1 MKKNKRKHEKGKIK
15 EKHRKKGGVLKKH
28 RAAGA
33 GFIDE
38 VKAKIPGVDFPL
50 VLVTLGLMIFGVV
63 MVFSASYYWSMDQYG
78 KPYSYLIKDMAW
90 VIIGA
95 GCMFVVSYIDYRL
108 YKKYYKIILII
119 SIVLL
124 LLLFTPLGITT
135 KGATRWLNLKFTT
148 LMPGEIAK
156 IAAIIFT
163 AGFLADKKE
172 KEINSLKETI
182 LPMFVIC
189 GIYGVLI
196 MMQPNMSTAATVVAI
211 IIAMMF
217 VGGVRISYFII
228 IIGLGVAAGVLY
240 ILTSGSFH
248 LDRVT
253 SFLDPFADPQGDS
266 YQVVQSLLALGSGGL
281 FGKGLGNSIQKTLYL
296 PEPQN
301 DFILAIIGEELGYI
315 GVLVMIVAFA
325 FMIWRGL
332 KVALKAPDRFGML
345 LGCGVMMQIGIQ
357 LLFNIAIVTSS
368 MPPTG
373 VALPFVSYGGN
384 AMILYC
390 VGMGIVLNISR
401 QARKNEEDEALRR
414 NLSERIYIN

>member
-1 MKKNKRKHEKGKIK
+1 MKKDKRKHEKHKTREIK
-15 EKHRKKGGVLKKH
+15 KAKRGVLKKH
-28 RAAGA
+28 TKAGA
-33 GFIDE
+33 GFIE
-38 VKAKIPGVDFPL
+38 QVKTRVPGVDFPL
-50 VLVTLGLMIFGVV
+50 VLVTLGLMVFGVV

-78 KPYSYLIKDMAW
+78 KPYSYLIRDAAW

-95 GCMFVVSYIDYRL
+95 LCMFVFSYIDYKL
-108 YKKYYKIILII
+108 YKKYYKIILIV

-124 LLLFTPLGITT
+124 LLLFTPLGVTV
-135 KGATRWLNLKFTT
+135 KGATRWLNLKITT

-156 IAAIIFT
+156 
-163 AGFLADKKE
+163 KE
-172 KEINSLKETI
+172 KEINSLTGTI
-182 LPMFVIC
+182 IPMLLIC

-217 VGGVRISYFII
+217 IAGVRISYFVILLA
-228 IIGLGVAAGVLY
+228 IGAAAGLLY
-240 ILTSGSFH
+240 IFAGGGYH

-315 GVLVMIVAFA
+315 GILTY
-325 FMIWRGL
+325 MIWRGL
-332 KVALKAPDRFGML
+332 KVALNAPDRFGLL

-357 LLFNIAIVTSS
+357 LIFNIAIVTSS

-384 AMILYC
+384 AMVLYC
-390 VGMGIVLNISR
+390 IGMGIVLNISR
-401 QARKNEEDEALRR
+401 QAKKSEEQAATRKNLE
-414 NLSERIYIN
+414 ERIYIN